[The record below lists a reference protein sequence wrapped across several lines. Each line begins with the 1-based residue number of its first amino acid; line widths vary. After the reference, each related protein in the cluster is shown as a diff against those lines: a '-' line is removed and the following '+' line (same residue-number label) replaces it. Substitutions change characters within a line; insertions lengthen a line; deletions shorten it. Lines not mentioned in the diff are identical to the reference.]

1 MFKAICYM
9 SPYAIGNVLIKRDYF
24 KTYAL
29 RYVHMAIGLHTNSFV
44 HTENVFSECTGS
56 HCGNRSD
63 QYTTMSLGTSAL
75 SLFNTEQHMCT
86 LAAFSAN
93 NAVAVPD

>member
-24 KTYAL
+24 ITYAL
-29 RYVHMAIGLHTNSFV
+29 RYVRIAIHTNSFV
-44 HTENVFSECTGS
+44 HTENFFSECTGS

-63 QYTTMSLGTSAL
+63 QSATTSLGTSAL

-93 NAVAVPD
+93 NVVAVPD